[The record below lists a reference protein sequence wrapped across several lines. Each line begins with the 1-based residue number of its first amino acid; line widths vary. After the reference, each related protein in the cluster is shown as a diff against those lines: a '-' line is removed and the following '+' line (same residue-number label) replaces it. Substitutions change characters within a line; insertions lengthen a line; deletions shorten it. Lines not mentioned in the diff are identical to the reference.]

1 VRAATIGSVAPAIL
15 RVIEPNLVGAS
26 GHYGEYVRALAERA
40 EGRFSRIEVLC
51 DAGARLG
58 SLADCAPLE
67 FRPCFPGRGRRA
79 AEWRALRE
87 AVAAHDPFLVLTART
102 PDVVMLEA
110 ASRLAGR
117 DLGHA
122 RLYFHWR
129 ERSTAQRVAATA
141 CTKVRREAL
150 AIAPT
155 PTTAEFLRS
164 TGWRRVL
171 EIPYPAIAPEAP
183 FPAGPLERLLVA
195 GAARMNKGIDAV
207 AALAARLAQRG
218 DTVELLVQTTGK
230 RRSGASGT
238 KEAKALADLA
248 ASGCPGLRLD
258 PSAPDRPAYVAR
270 FRGSLVLTPY
280 CPDTFADNV
289 SGIALDALLHGAPVV
304 ATAGTWQARVVERYG
319 AGTVM
324 RRWDAESLDEAV
336 ADARVRWDEVS
347 AAARRA
353 AQELASAH
361 DPAHLVRALAC
372 GR

>member
-1 VRAATIGSVAPAIL
+1 MAEATL

-40 EGRFSRIEVLC
+40 GGRFSRIDVLC

-58 SLADCAPLE
+58 SLAECRPLA

-87 AVAAHDPFLVLTART
+87 AVASHDPFLVLTART

-110 ASRLAGR
+110 AARLSGR
-117 DLGHA
+117 DLRHA

-129 ERSTAQRVAATA
+129 ERSALQRAAAMA
-141 CTKVRREAL
+141 CARTRREAL

-164 TGWRRVL
+164 TGWSRVL
-171 EIPYPAIAPEAP
+171 EIPYPAIAPAVP

-207 AALAARLAQRG
+207 AALAARLAERR
-218 DTVELLVQTTGK
+218 DPIELLVQTTGK
-230 RRSGASGT
+230 RRSGASGAR
-238 KEAKALADLA
+238 EAKALAELA

-258 PSAPDRPAYVAR
+258 PSAPDRPGYVER

-280 CPDTFADNV
+280 CPETFADNV

-324 RRWDAESLDEAV
+324 RRWDAESLDAAV
-336 ADARVRWDEVS
+336 ADARSRWDEVS
-347 AAARRA
+347 AAARHA
-353 AQELASAH
+353 AAELAAAH
-361 DPAHLVRALAC
+361 DPAHLVRALAD
-372 GR
+372 G